1 MFLTLG
7 MKSFL
12 TSVGTGGSA
21 ELFKMFLLY
30 MNQSVQN
37 VLIFGGIF
45 GYSISYI
52 AQRYVFCGGRFFGL
66 SLLKFFSLASVTIQ
80 LGSILLHKIEHISI
94 IKKYIE
100 DKTISDTRR
109 KIYQYLLINASI
121 LIIFFCIDLPLRKSF
136 IFVKNKSI
144 DYKYSYM
151 LIGLAILIY
160 ILNNNISSIN
170 ITANSTATTKSNIP
184 NITNIPIVTNIPNI
198 TNNTLNTISN
208 IMPNN
213 MQNNIYSEF

>member
-12 TSVGTGGSA
+12 TSVGTGSST

-30 MNQSVQN
+30 MNQSTQN
-37 VLIFGGIF
+37 VLIFSGIF
-45 GYSISYI
+45 SYSISYI

-66 SLLKFFSLASVTIQ
+66 SLLKFFSISLVTIQ
-80 LGSILLHKIEHISI
+80 LGTILLNLLENIPI
-94 IKKYIE
+94 IKKYTE
-100 DKTISDTRR
+100 DKTITDTRK

-151 LIGLAILIY
+151 LIGLAIVIY
-160 ILNNNISSIN
+160 IINNNISSIS
-170 ITANSTATTKSNIP
+170 ITANSANSTVTTNPNVKNI
-184 NITNIPIVTNIPNI
+184 
-198 TNNTLNTISN
+198 ISN
-208 IMPNN
+208 
-213 MQNNIYSEF
+213 NIHIDF